1 MFKLFFSFAAIVEKK
16 IANIRE
22 YIIAH
27 RERKRSPSLD
37 YIDISS
43 SRLREG
49 LIFWIIGDRWK
60 IEADPGE
67 YPWNDFAR
75 SFYLVPRLAEFG
87 TRAHG

>member
-1 MFKLFFSFAAIVEKK
+1 MFKLFFSLAAIVEKK
-16 IANIRE
+16 NRK
-22 YIIAH
+22 YPPNIIAH

-43 SRLREG
+43 SRLRGG

>member
-16 IANIRE
+16 IANIRR
-22 YIIAH
+22 IIAH

-43 SRLREG
+43 SRLQGG
-49 LIFWIIGDRWK
+49 LTFWIIGDRWK

>member
-1 MFKLFFSFAAIVEKK
+1 MFKLFFLFAAIVEKK
-16 IANIRE
+16 IANIRR
-22 YIIAH
+22 IIAH

-43 SRLREG
+43 SRLRGG

>member
-16 IANIRE
+16 IANIRR
-22 YIIAH
+22 IIAH

-43 SRLREG
+43 SRLRGG